1 MSASK
6 LNNYNK
12 LIMEEKYR
20 LIQHKNLNYHTD
32 DNFDGENWKDD
43 ILNSVMD
50 DTLSDDEEDD
60 DCNDVIIDSA
70 QTKKEV
76 KISEIHRMIGEIRS
90 YLTNYHPSLCKEF
103 MTFESNL
110 VDVANSCIL

>member
-1 MSASK
+1 
-6 LNNYNK
+6 
-12 LIMEEKYR
+12 MELKPDNVVNFDKD
-20 LIQHKNLNYHTD
+20 LATD
-32 DNFDGENWKDD
+32 DYLDGENWKDD

-76 KISEIHRMIGEIRS
+76 EISEIHCMIGEIRS
-90 YLTNYHPSLCKEF
+90 YLTNNHPCLCKEF

-110 VDVANSCIL
+110 VDVANIKQSKIEDYFKN